1 MQLPKTLLGGAK
13 DLLPDYVFL
22 SMSHR
27 QKIGRFPN
35 LLKPTTFNE
44 KILYRCLHPDPR
56 YADLTDKLT
65 VRDYVKSKIGEEY
78 LIPLIA
84 EPDSFD
90 RDVFDSLPSA
100 FVMKANHG
108 SSFVK
113 VVKDKSTTSFE
124 ELTALADQWLSKDF
138 YRVARER
145 HYHAIKHRI
154 YFETLLLDE
163 RGDVPADYKLHIFA
177 GAGGRRT
184 VFICVI
190 SDRFNDHPRGD
201 FYDAQWNLLD
211 IGIGH
216 FERSKSPDPRPENL
230 SMLLDIGERLAEDFE
245 YVRVD
250 LYSPRGRV
258 YFGELTF
265 TPGAGVL
272 QLRPDSVDYEW
283 GTYFRLHE
291 RVEATLISE
300 SAVRMQSG
308 ADE

>member
-1 MQLPKTLLGGAK
+1 MH
-13 DLLPDYVFL
+13 
-22 SMSHR
+22 HR
-27 QKIGRFPN
+27 KKVGRFPN
-35 LLKPTTFNE
+35 LLKPTTYNE

-56 YADLTDKLT
+56 YANLTDKLT

-84 EPDSFD
+84 EPESLT
-90 RDVFDSLPSA
+90 REVFDALPSA

-108 SSFVK
+108 SGYVK
-113 VVKDKSTTSFE
+113 VIKDKSTTSFE
-124 ELTALADQWLSKDF
+124 ELNDLATQWLSADF

-145 HYHAIKHRI
+145 HYRAIKHRI

-163 RGDVPADYKLHIFA
+163 RGAVPADFKIYVFKDDN
-177 GAGGRRT
+177 GCKT
-184 VFICVI
+184 VFLCVI
-190 SDRFNDHPRGD
+190 SDRFTDHPRAD

-216 FERSKSPDPRPENL
+216 FGRSKSPHPRPENL
-230 SMLLDIGERLAEDFE
+230 PMLLGLGERLAEEFQF
-245 YVRVD
+245 VRVD
-250 LYSPRGRV
+250 LYSPQGRI

-283 GTYFRLHE
+283 GRYVQDIRAH
-291 RVEATLISE
+291 
-300 SAVRMQSG
+300 
-308 ADE
+308 